1 MQRLLYSQLV
11 QMYCILSLAF
21 YMGHLMP
28 YRLRMSV
35 FSCWALPVWGG
46 IVWYLFTLIYNCITI
61 YFIYNKLPR
70 LIKFLPLLIIGYFCL
85 VPYSIS
91 LIHENGWKSSIVI
104 NNFVVEG
111 IPLIALGWNIR
122 PLTKWNI
129 NWKVWAFFSQWYL
142 PLRQYLRHVQPV
154 KFCTHGFRFI
164 FHHPT
169 NYLHND
175 GSSDI
180 SAIQMA
186 FRLAVHCRAEI
197 CDIYIYISFHLGKH
211 KIITQYNK
219 RYPIYGFGSF
229 FSALILSVIHVDVM
243 KPLFLILKS
252 MSDIVVASDCNYLH
266 LVSICA
272 VSLLRQT
279 PVKVCT
285 FTYLVMEL
293 ILRISKNLQT
303 IVEGYRGKLSSLS
316 HRKFKRERLMT
327 DVPETIFSYVICRR
341 LQVPYCLQ
349 FG

>member
-1 MQRLLYSQLV
+1 MHPLSNCTRLDDKQIHRSRRTIRCSPFLYDNRFFLQTVIDKGRFKGYMQKIAILTVGTNVLYLILGFLYGTLDALSIKDVCLQLLGV
-11 QMYCILSLAF
+11 
-21 YMGHLMP
+21 
-28 YRLRMSV
+28 
-35 FSCWALPVWGG
+35 PVWGG
-46 IVWYLFTLIYNCITI
+46 IVWYLFTLIYSCITI

-129 NWKVWAFFSQWYL
+129 NWKVWAFLQWYL

-197 CDIYIYISFHLGKH
+197 CDIYIYIYHSSGQ
-211 KIITQYNK
+211 TQNH
-219 RYPIYGFGSF
+219 YP
-229 FSALILSVIHVDVM
+229 V
-243 KPLFLILKS
+243 
-252 MSDIVVASDCNYLH
+252 
-266 LVSICA
+266 
-272 VSLLRQT
+272 Q
-279 PVKVCT
+279 
-285 FTYLVMEL
+285 
-293 ILRISKNLQT
+293 
-303 IVEGYRGKLSSLS
+303 
-316 HRKFKRERLMT
+316 
-327 DVPETIFSYVICRR
+327 
-341 LQVPYCLQ
+341 
-349 FG
+349 